1 MPEIASN
8 TMTQAQFARHLGV
21 SQAMVSKHKRNG
33 RLITDAE
40 GLVRVQETLTR
51 ISSTS
56 DPTRARK
63 TPPAPDTQ
71 RAAALP
77 QDLESDLANSF
88 QLSRQVKQHYEALK
102 EKAEYEKIIGKL
114 IDADSAR
121 AAGAELGVMFRN
133 ALETWPDRLAPVLA
147 AEREESVIRTLLAE
161 HAESLLI
168 EIERRITDLL
178 NRP

>member
-1 MPEIASN
+1 MPEAATN

-33 RLITDAE
+33 RLITDAA

-51 ISSTS
+51 IGTTS

-63 TPPAPDTQ
+63 TPPAPDAQ
-71 RAAALP
+71 SGREFEVDDDAALA
-77 QDLESDLANSF
+77 SSF
-88 QLSRQVKQHYEALK
+88 QSSRQLKQHYEALQA
-102 EKAEYEKIIGKL
+102 KAEYEKLIGKL
-114 IDADSAR
+114 IDADAAR

-133 ALETWPDRLAPVLA
+133 ALETWPDRLAPLLA
-147 AEREESVIRTLLAE
+147 AQREESIIRTLLSE

-168 EIERRITDLL
+168 EIEGRITMLL
-178 NRP
+178 ANA